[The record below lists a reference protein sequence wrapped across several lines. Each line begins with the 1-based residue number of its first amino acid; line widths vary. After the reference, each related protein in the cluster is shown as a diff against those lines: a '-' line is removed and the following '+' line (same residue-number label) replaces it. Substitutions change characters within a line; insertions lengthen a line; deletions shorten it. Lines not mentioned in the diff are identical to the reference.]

1 MFNSIPVQQFIS
13 EISLSVMFRTILFP
27 FQLELSQHAIS
38 PQIYHTM
45 LEKYNF
51 YSKSEERNITLHD
64 SCAKK
69 LRRKFFNE
77 ISPFEYDFEPDL
89 QTDCVN
95 TIIKKMKTIYHRS
108 TKVKSKSYS
117 YNCHSISSKST
128 YIKSVRNNNCNSVS
142 FKNVK
147 IYPNGI

>member
-13 EISLSVMFRTILFP
+13 EISSSVMFRTLLFP

-51 YSKSEERNITLHD
+51 YSKSGERSILHD
-64 SCAKK
+64 SCIKK

-77 ISPFEYDFEPDL
+77 ISPYEYDFEPDL

-95 TIIKKMKTIYHRS
+95 TVIKKMKTIYNRS
-108 TKVKSKSYS
+108 TKVKSKSCS

-128 YIKSVRNNNCNSVS
+128 YIKSVRINNNSSVS

-147 IYPNGI
+147 IYPNGV

>member
-13 EISLSVMFRTILFP
+13 EISSSVMFRTLLFP

-51 YSKSEERNITLHD
+51 YSKSGERSILHD
-64 SCAKK
+64 SCIKK

-77 ISPFEYDFEPDL
+77 ISPYEYDFEPDL
-89 QTDCVN
+89 RTDCVN
-95 TIIKKMKTIYHRS
+95 TIIKKMKTIYNRS
-108 TKVKSKSYS
+108 TKVKSKSCS

-128 YIKSVRNNNCNSVS
+128 YIKSVRINNNSNSVS

-147 IYPNGI
+147 IYPNGV